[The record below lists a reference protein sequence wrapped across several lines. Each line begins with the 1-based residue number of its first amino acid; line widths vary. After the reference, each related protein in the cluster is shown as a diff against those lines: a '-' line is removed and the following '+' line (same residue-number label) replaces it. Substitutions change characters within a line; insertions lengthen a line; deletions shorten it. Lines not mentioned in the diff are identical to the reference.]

1 VSSLKDSVL
10 FFHLFIFPETQK
22 ISMQGPERN
31 NKDKLKCHF
40 LFMWRDCRCGSA
52 QCRDSAAQM
61 NADSTRHPQQPVLLR
76 ELLP

>member
-1 VSSLKDSVL
+1 
-10 FFHLFIFPETQK
+10 
-22 ISMQGPERN
+22 MQGPERN

-40 LFMWRDCRCGSA
+40 LFMWRDCRCGPA